1 MRLRAQVRVPNK
13 ALSLSFACMY
23 TRISYAYTRMRLR
36 AQVRVPNK
44 ALSLSLFL
52 SLSLS
57 LFLSL
62 HLFGSL
68 PTAEDMQEAI

>member
-44 ALSLSLFL
+44 ALSLSL
-52 SLSLS
+52 S
-57 LFLSL
+57 LSL

-68 PTAEDMQEAI
+68 PTTEDMQETI